1 MAPRNCVPIE
11 STDSISVSRLRSTAV
26 AVVRLLGSLELAVL
40 LIVVLGTVLARAT
53 LIEAAEGREAAQ
65 WRVYR
70 TDAFSGLLLLLAINI
85 LSATLARFPW
95 GWRHSGFLVTHA
107 GLLIL
112 LGGSFWTHLRGVE
125 GQMVLAEQETADRIS
140 ISDRCQFTIQ
150 WPQSEGVASRLPLVF
165 TFSPG
170 PHDWPDDKT
179 LNLGNFEG
187 VNLKVLKFYRHAN
200 LKEQWLDAPDSND
213 AALRFALVSPD
224 GQMVQEQWL
233 VAGTYGAQTRVGPVR
248 FDLQQVSTAS
258 FAQDFLDPP
267 DLADAPDGV
276 LSIHS
281 QGNVQRV
288 SVREN
293 LNKKIPLADGQ
304 TAVEIVEYLPDAQPG
319 ENGGFVARSTDPRN
333 PLLELRVHLPGRAEP
348 LRQIAFALMPLLNL
362 DSIHG
367 EKCPV
372 QFWFHHPQTPVESGV
387 EFIQTPDGKLHGRVG
402 HLGKRRYLGE
412 VQHNIPIEIAAGFQ
426 VVLKEHHP
434 HARREVSFEPLA
446 LQPGETSDAE
456 PALFVELTDDDAPER
471 FWMQRNHPEFGVQLA
486 STSKGGLTVN
496 LETEQLPL
504 GFSLQLLKFHHETNP
519 GGVGDAAFASSVR
532 LVDELIQLDEER
544 EISMNAPLIHNKYA
558 FYQSSFKESETGAAT
573 SVLNVAYLPGRFLTY
588 LGSGM
593 ICLGILV
600 MSCQKYDLRQAWLE
614 VRNRRSSG
622 AVVDPSAQPS
632 LTSPLAPARSR
643 VPSATPVE
651 LDAPTATELA

>member
-1 MAPRNCVPIE
+1 MAV
-11 STDSISVSRLRSTAV
+11 T
-26 AVVRLLGSLELAVL
+26 VVRLLGSLELAVL
-40 LIVVLGTVLARAT
+40 LLVLLGTVLGRAT

-65 WRVYR
+65 WRIYR
-70 TDAFSGLLLLLAINI
+70 TDAFLGLLLMLAINI

-95 GWRHSGFLVTHA
+95 DRRHSGFLVTHA

-112 LGGSFWTHLRGVE
+112 LGGSFWTHLGGVE
-125 GQMVLAEQETADRIS
+125 GQVALAEQETAEHIS

-170 PHDWPDDKT
+170 PNDWPHNKT
-179 LNLGNFEG
+179 LNIGSFGG
-187 VNLKVLKFYRHAN
+187 VNLKVLNCYRHAN
-200 LKEQWLDAPDSND
+200 LKEQWLDAPESTD

-248 FDLQQVSTAS
+248 FDLQQVSTAT
-258 FAQDFLDPP
+258 FAQDFLEPP
-267 DLADAPDGV
+267 DLKAAPDGV

-281 QGNVQRV
+281 QGMMQRV

-293 LNKKIPLADGQ
+293 LNKKILLADGQ

-319 ENGGFVARSTDPRN
+319 EDGRFVGRSKDPLN
-333 PLLELRVHLPGRAEP
+333 PLLELRVHLPDRPAP
-348 LRQIAFALMPLLNL
+348 QRQIAFALLPLLNL

-372 QFWFHHPQTPVESGV
+372 QFWFHHPQTTVESGV

-412 VQHNIPIEIAAGFQ
+412 VQHHIPIEIAAGFQ

-434 HARREVSFEPLA
+434 HARREVSFQPITP
-446 LQPGETSDAE
+446 QPGETSDAE
-456 PALFVELTDDDAPER
+456 PALFVELTADDVPER

-486 STSKGGLTVN
+486 STSQGGLTVN
-496 LETEQLPL
+496 LETERLPL

-532 LVDELIQLDEER
+532 LVDESMHLDEER
-544 EISMNAPLIHNKYA
+544 EISMNAPLIHKQYA
-558 FYQSSFKESETGAAT
+558 FYQSSFKETETGAAI

-588 LGSGM
+588 LGGGM
-593 ICLGILV
+593 VCLGILV

-614 VRNRRSSG
+614 ARNRRGNG
-622 AVVDPSAQPS
+622 AVADPLVHRSSSSALAAQSRPRS
-632 LTSPLAPARSR
+632 SSASGVLDSRTVRKSP
-643 VPSATPVE
+643 
-651 LDAPTATELA
+651 